1 MSYCGH
7 VSLRGAGQGGQESGL
22 RTPVHQITMQACP
35 EPVDGGHHPGS
46 KAPPRGFQAAWSNQ
60 RTCVQIRHLIGHLL
74 LFPSCHGSIDVIAK
88 DHMVMCGHSNA
99 IRLITSLCFIFVF
112 VFDFVFVFCW
122 LCHVSSS
129 LWIISVGHLHAHQ
142 MAGYGC
148 QEEA

>member
-60 RTCVQIRHLIGHLL
+60 RTCVQIRHLAICSSSHL
-74 LFPSCHGSIDVIAK
+74 
-88 DHMVMCGHSNA
+88 VMCGHLIA
-99 IRLITSLCFIFVF
+99 IRWLITSLCFIFVF

-142 MAGYGC
+142 VAGYGC